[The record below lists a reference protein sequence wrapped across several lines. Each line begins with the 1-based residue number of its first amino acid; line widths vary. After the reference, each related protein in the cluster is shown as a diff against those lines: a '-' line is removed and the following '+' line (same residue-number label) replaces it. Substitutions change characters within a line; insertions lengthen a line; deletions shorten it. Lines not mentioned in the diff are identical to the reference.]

1 MQVLTIRLSPLTK
14 IAMAILMILSCP
26 FVGSSASK
34 PAIAEDRMVLGPRQ
48 FETDKSGG
56 AVLCAWSMYLSIR
69 TQTTACSV
77 SREPVDDAIDEAI
90 TTIDGFI
97 IANSSLHPTHEM
109 LKDFKRRA
117 GEAELGRARQLG
129 MQKYC
134 ENHLARHFRRQ
145 SPDQI
150 RASVKGLLAVPRE
163 PVMNPCL

>member
-163 PVMNPCL
+163 PVIVFE